1 MVSLRNVLK
10 VEKYISRLA
19 SLLKK
24 HSRKNIGV
32 YLFAAFL
39 ETLATYKLVSKVIAR
54 QRAIIVRRIRA
65 NLEIE
70 SQAQSL
76 LNTARLGILNLSPAA
91 KAAGAM

>member
-24 HSRKNIGV
+24 HSRKNIGIL
-32 YLFAAFL
+32 LFASFL
-39 ETLATYKLVSKVIAR
+39 ETIVMHKRVGMVIAR

-65 NLEIE
+65 NREIE
-70 SQAQSL
+70 CKAQNL
-76 LNTARLGILNLSPAA
+76 LSTARSEILKLSLVDKGREAT
-91 KAAGAM
+91 